1 MSAVQLFSGAD
12 FYSIGIYR
20 HLLWGESRTLFWFLC
35 VKRCFPKKRHSSAR
49 SHCQQPF
56 WACEN
61 YSEELKHPPPF
72 LPAAKMVNEAA
83 RLLFTRRQPL
93 FTQNQRFSSH
103 LHQFREALLVKSFH
117 YAVASLHLWSRSFH
131 SLVKLPP
138 PAGGCVTF
146 TARLCRLISFIS
158 KTIAVEH
165 SSNGIFNK
173 KSSDN
178 LIQPEISISPSPY
191 RKLSKICNPHL

>member
-1 MSAVQLFSGAD
+1 MSAVWLFSGGA
-12 FYSIGIYR
+12 FYSCGINRYFI
-20 HLLWGESRTLFWFLC
+20 WGENRSLFGFLC
-35 VKRCFPKKRHSSAR
+35 VQRYFPKKRHSSAKL
-49 SHCQQPF
+49 HCQQPF
-56 WACEN
+56 WAWEN
-61 YSEELKHPPPF
+61 YSEEFKQPPPF

-138 PAGGCVTF
+138 FGGRMCYLYS
-146 TARLCRLISFIS
+146 AASPLSFFYL
-158 KTIAVEH
+158 KPIAAEL
-165 SSNGIFNK
+165 SSNGIFS
-173 KSSDN
+173 KSGVFCIVS
-178 LIQPEISISPSPY
+178 L
-191 RKLSKICNPHL
+191 LFLCL